1 MSTSFQSHPEVIIK
15 SSWSKVMSSWSNP
28 KFFLKLPNVIS
39 SPFHRRLEVIIISY
53 EHSFKVILKS
63 SWSHLMHISYCYQ
76 YIHLFHRVWTSFFL
90 QFCTRDHLCFGG
102 LRYHHC
108 LLLQFHLGRYGFGTG
123 VVQKHKFYFVWL
135 HFSIILNR

>member
-1 MSTSFQSHPEVIIK
+1 MSCLQKIHSIDYHVIQNFVDTLNN
-15 SSWSKVMSSWSNP
+15 SKVNSISSGNILWCN
-28 KFFLKLPNVIS
+28 LKLIT
-39 SPFHRRLEVIIISY
+39 PFQCYFDKKNYLC
-53 EHSFKVILKS
+53 
-63 SWSHLMHISYCYQ
+63 HLMHISYCYQ